1 MKDGDEEE
9 TEKDEEFSEGNE
21 EGIEEG
27 EDGRSPMPESTSTA
41 AAAVPHCREKEEEQ
55 RSVRDEG
62 RERR

>member
-41 AAAVPHCREKEEEQ
+41 AAAVPHCRE
-55 RSVRDEG
+55 
-62 RERR
+62 REIARRE